1 MDKACRQ
8 CRREGQKLFLKG
20 DKCTSPKCPFARRS
34 YAPGAHGQ
42 FSGARLSEYGRQL
55 REKQKA
61 ARIYGLRGGIFRNY
75 YKKASRIK
83 GKTDEAL
90 LQILE
95 KRLDNAIYRC
105 GVVPSRNMARQLVSH
120 GHIKVNGQKVDIPS
134 CQVKTGDKIEFKDQ
148 FKKSKMFSERKKI
161 LEKFL
166 TPKWLKLDKKNI
178 TIEILRDPQKEE
190 IEVPFDPAQVI
201 EYYSR

>member
-1 MDKACRQ
+1 MDKTCRK

-61 ARIYGLRGGIFRNY
+61 ARIYGLREGIFRNY
-75 YKKASRIK
+75 YKKASRVK

-90 LQILE
+90 LQLLE
-95 KRLDNAIYRC
+95 KRLDNVIYRC
-105 GVVPSRNMARQLVSH
+105 GITSSRRLARQIVAH
-120 GHIKVNGQKVDIPS
+120 GHVKVSGRKVDIPS
-134 CQVKTGDKIEFKDQ
+134 YQVKPDDKIEFKDR
-148 FKKSKMFSERKKI
+148 FKKGKIIKER
-161 LEKFL
+161 EKVL
-166 TPKWLKLDKKNI
+166 VKVITPKWLKFDKKNI
-178 TIEILRDPQKEE
+178 TIEILREPQKEE
-190 IEVPFDPAQVI
+190 IEVVFNPAQII
-201 EYYSR
+201 EFYSR